1 MKRNIENKHYI
12 KRHGELHPHV
22 SFGLFLILLG
32 VSLLVATNDLLG
44 LGGVSDYFTWQ
55 TVLIFIGVLLLLNL
69 NFTGGI
75 LCIAGGFWF
84 MMDELL
90 PELPAYI
97 HTIYWPSVIIL
108 VGLGLIISS
117 ILKRIR
123 TKQF

>member
-1 MKRNIENKHYI
+1 MKKDIGNRHYLKHH
-12 KRHGELHPHV
+12 RELHPNV

-32 VSLLVATNDLLG
+32 VALIVATNDLLG
-44 LGGVSDYFTWQ
+44 LGGISDYFTWQ

-75 LCIAGGFWF
+75 LSIAGGFWF
-84 MMDELL
+84 LMDELSL
-90 PELPAYI
+90 DLPAYI

-117 ILKRIR
+117 IFKRNRIR
-123 TKQF
+123 QF